1 MLKVAFSWLKIPFL
15 MNALFLLKQPAQV
28 VQKEVDCS
36 LDLAREWERITVVI
50 KDSQLKVNTSS
61 REILKAK

>member
-1 MLKVAFSWLKIPFL
+1 MLKVAFNWLKIPFL
-15 MNALFLLKQPAQV
+15 INALFLLKQLAQV
-28 VQKEVDCS
+28 VEKEVDCS

-61 REILKAK
+61 REIFKAK